1 MNPGFVLIYSWTDPD
16 PGAAQWGQRIRPNL
30 SRKPLPLATE
40 TGKRPRGLE
49 KSSAILHF
57 IPLSSLLDPWAASGH
72 LTPPSPSMRR
82 WGPSADHLPTPN
94 EGVGPP
100 QLSWRG
106 LGNILETGL
115 APVRSG
121 RCCKSLGLEAQP

>member
-1 MNPGFVLIYSWTDPD
+1 M
-16 PGAAQWGQRIRPNL
+16 GAAHPP
-30 SRKPLPLATE
+30 KPQQKTPPPGHRNRE
-40 TGKRPRGLE
+40 TARGLE

-57 IPLSSLLDPWAASGH
+57 IPLSSLLDPWAASRH
-72 LTPPSPSMRR
+72 LTPPSPSLRR

-106 LGNILETGL
+106 LGNVLETGL

-121 RCCKSLGLEAQP
+121 RCCKSLG